1 MPRKNS
7 NIKFLT
13 NTLNSPKST
22 PEKIKNAFFKYIEH
36 TKNFYGRQL
45 YQNKISNA
53 EYSDNIELIDALSDR
68 INLIVISYLAEIY
81 RNNEVQYES
90 TINNLCHTLCK
101 IIEDII
107 LRCQE
112 YNIDFNIVNSI
123 LEKNG
128 IETISLSRTR
138 KCYSSFKDAIEA
150 TNNSER
156 FVKINQDGEEI
167 KESYSLSRF
176 YFFIQEEI
184 NECSNSSNIQ
194 KEISKC
200 SNSNNIEVEIDD
212 GKYFNNENNDDV
224 DIFDTDIFDT
234 DMFEF

>member
-1 MPRKNS
+1 MIKFFKSLRKKMPRKNS

-68 INLIVISYLAEIY
+68 INLMFIKIKRLEGRNRRLEKKEIYLQAEINLLRKENKDLIKENETLKMENEAIKSVISHSAEIY

-90 TINNLCHTLCK
+90 TINNLRHTLCK

-112 YNIDFNIVNSI
+112 YNIGKVF
-123 LEKNG
+123 
-128 IETISLSRTR
+128 SL
-138 KCYSSFKDAIEA
+138 
-150 TNNSER
+150 
-156 FVKINQDGEEI
+156 
-167 KESYSLSRF
+167 
-176 YFFIQEEI
+176 YF
-184 NECSNSSNIQ
+184 
-194 KEISKC
+194 
-200 SNSNNIEVEIDD
+200 
-212 GKYFNNENNDDV
+212 
-224 DIFDTDIFDT
+224 
-234 DMFEF
+234 